1 VADGANRASNSGNNW
16 TSNGMGNNW
25 TSDSMGNNWT
35 SDGMG
40 NNRASNGMGN
50 RGGNNVREDS
60 LAVVGDLGD
69 VAFGIVGSV
78 VDVLDATVRQ
88 VDRVVA
94 LPGSSAVVSLGS
106 VKAGSRVVVSN
117 CILVLVG
124 GDLVG
129 VDLSN
134 GMGDWVS
141 NGMTNNAM
149 TNAVTNNAMSN
160 AMANA
165 MTNNAMAD
173 SHSMSNRV
181 SDRSN

>member
-1 VADGANRASNSGNNW
+1 MKDLTKVGNTMSKSVSNNTWMSNSMSNWMSNMSNRMGNMSNW
-16 TSNGMGNNW
+16 VSNGV
-25 TSDSMGNNWT
+25 S
-35 SDGMG
+35 
-40 NNRASNGMGN
+40 N

-69 VAFGIVGSV
+69 VAFSIVGSV

-106 VKAGSRVVVSN
+106 VEAGSRVVVSN

-124 GDLVG
+124 GDLIG

-134 GMGDWVS
+134 GVGNWVS

-149 TNAVTNNAMSN
+149 
-160 AMANA
+160 
-165 MTNNAMAD
+165 AD
-173 SHSMSNRV
+173 SHTMSNRV

>member
-1 VADGANRASNSGNNW
+1 MADGANRASDSGNNW

-25 TSDSMGNNWT
+25 TGNSVGNNW
-35 SDGMG
+35 
-40 NNRASNGMGN
+40 ASNGN

-69 VAFGIVGSV
+69 VAFSIVGPV
-78 VDVLDATVRQ
+78 VDVLDAAVRQ

-94 LPGSSAVVSLGS
+94 LPGSSAVVRLRR
-106 VKAGSRVVVSN
+106 VETGSRVVISN
-117 CILVLVG
+117 GILIGVG

-134 GMGDWVS
+134 GMGNWVS
-141 NGMTNNAM
+141 NSMTNNSVA
-149 TNAVTNNAMSN
+149 NAVPNK
-160 AMANA
+160 
-165 MTNNAMAD
+165 AMAD
-173 SHSMSNRV
+173 SHTMSNRV

>member
-1 VADGANRASNSGNNW
+1 MADGSNRASNTGNNWTSNSGNNW
-16 TSNGMGNNW
+16 TSN
-25 TSDSMGNNWT
+25 S
-35 SDGMG
+35 MG
-40 NNRASNGMGN
+40 NNRASNGVSN

-60 LAVVGDLGD
+60 LTVVGDLGD

-106 VKAGSRVVVSN
+106 VEAGSRVVVSN

-134 GMGDWVS
+134 GMGNWVS

-149 TNAVTNNAMSN
+149 ANAV
-160 AMANA
+160 
-165 MTNNAMAD
+165 TNNAMAD
-173 SHSMSNRV
+173 SHTMSNRV

>member
-1 VADGANRASNSGNNW
+1 MADGANRASNSGNNW

-149 TNAVTNNAMSN
+149 ANAVTNNAM
-160 AMANA
+160 ANA
-165 MTNNAMAD
+165 VTNNAMAD
-173 SHSMSNRV
+173 SHTMSNRV
-181 SDRSN
+181 GDRSN

>member
-1 VADGANRASNSGNNW
+1 MADGANRASDSGNNW

-25 TSDSMGNNWT
+25 TGN
-35 SDGMG
+35 SVG
-40 NNRASNGMGN
+40 NNRASNGN

-149 TNAVTNNAMSN
+149 ANAV
-160 AMANA
+160 
-165 MTNNAMAD
+165 TNNAMAD

-181 SDRSN
+181 GDRSN